1 MKIDIEA
8 DHEWPFVLI
17 GFMIGA
23 AFGMIFV
30 VIVNNDAIV
39 DFNYRKYKV
48 EHPNSLIT
56 LEDYKRLKG

>member
-17 GFMIGA
+17 GFLIGA

-30 VIVNNDAIV
+30 LIVNNDAVV

>member
-8 DHEWPFVLI
+8 DHEWPFLLI

-30 VIVNNDAIV
+30 VIVNNDAMV
-39 DFNYRKYKV
+39 EFNYRKYKV

>member
-8 DHEWPFVLI
+8 DHEWPFLLI

-30 VIVNNDAIV
+30 VIVNNDAMV
-39 DFNYRKYKV
+39 EFNYRKYKV

-56 LEDYKRLKG
+56 LEDYKRLKR